1 MAFSIENIQLMGL
14 VGAGGA
20 GFPTHIKLKSKP
32 EILILNAAECE
43 PLLHKDKEI
52 LMHHADQ
59 VLEGMRMAMDM
70 TGAGRGIIGIKAKH
84 KDLTGMLRTKLDGK
98 IRIEP
103 VGDFYPAG
111 DEVTLVHLTTG
122 RIVPPG
128 ALPVQAGCLVQNV
141 ETLYNLASGAPVTE
155 KWLTVAGA
163 VEKPATLKVPVGIR
177 IRDVLSHFRITASH
191 YIVRS
196 GGLMMGKVEPDLD
209 APVTKTT
216 GGLIVLPETHALSGI
231 YQRYS
236 NGGATVRTAKAACD
250 QCSFCTELCPRYLLG
265 YPVRPETAMR
275 NLLFGRVQEIT
286 AHPGNAF
293 CCECNLCT
301 LYACPEGLD
310 PKGATVM
317 EKRTARKKEIPA
329 ARQAKPHPMLPYR
342 KAPISRLK
350 QRLGISGFSD
360 HGPFESREWRPER
373 VCIPLL
379 QHIGKPAMPCVK
391 EGDRV
396 QRGQM
401 IGRPDGD
408 ASSAVHASMDGRVAK
423 ITEREIILSRQT

>member
-1 MAFSIENIQLMGL
+1 MGL

-20 GFPTHIKLKSKP
+20 GFPAHIKLKSRP

-52 LMHHADQ
+52 LLHHADR

-70 TGAGRGIIGIKAKH
+70 TGAGRGIIGIKAKQ
-84 KDLTGMLRTKLDGK
+84 KALISELKTKLDGR
-98 IRIEP
+98 IHIEP

-111 DEVTLVHLTTG
+111 DELTLVHLTTG
-122 RIVPPG
+122 RMAPPG

-141 ETLYNLASGAPVTE
+141 ETLYNLASGTPVTE

-163 VEKPATLKVPVGIR
+163 VEKPATLKVPVGTR
-177 IRDVLSHFRITASH
+177 VRDVLSHFRITASPC
-191 YIVRS
+191 IVRS

-209 APVTKTT
+209 APVTKMT
-216 GGLIVLPETHALSGI
+216 GGLIVLPEAHALSGI

-236 NGGATVRTAKAACD
+236 DSGATVRTAKAACD

-275 NLLFGRVQEIT
+275 NILFGRVQEET

-310 PKGATVM
+310 PKGAAVL
-317 EKRTARKKEIPA
+317 EKRIARKKEMTA
-329 ARQAKPHPMLPYR
+329 VSQAKPHPMLPYR
-342 KAPISRLK
+342 KVPISRLK
-350 QRLGISGFSD
+350 QRLGISGFQD
-360 HGPFESREWRPER
+360 QGPFESIEWKPEV

-379 QHIGKPAMPCVK
+379 QHIGKPAVPCVN

-396 QRGQM
+396 QGGQM

-408 ASSAVHASMDGRVAK
+408 ASTAVHASMDGRVSK
-423 ITEREIILSRQT
+423 VTEREIILSRQT

>member
-1 MAFSIENIQLMGL
+1 MTGL

-20 GFPTHIKLKSKP
+20 GFPTHIKLKSRP

-52 LMHHADQ
+52 LSLYTDQ
-59 VLEGMRMAMDM
+59 VLDGMRMAMDM
-70 TGAGRGIIGIKAKH
+70 TGAMKGIIGIKAKQ
-84 KDLTGMLRTKLDGK
+84 KALISELDKRLNGK
-98 IRIEP
+98 IRLEP

-141 ETLYNLASGAPVTE
+141 ETLYNLASGTPVTE

-163 VEKPATLKVPVGIR
+163 VEKPATIKVPVGIL
-177 IRDVLSHFRITASH
+177 IRDVLSHFRITASPA
-191 YIVRS
+191 IVRS

-216 GGLIVLPETHALSGI
+216 NGLIVLPAGHSLSGI

-236 NGGATVRTAKAACD
+236 DSGATVRTAMASCD

-275 NLLFGRVQEIT
+275 NLLFGRNQVET
-286 AHPGNAF
+286 VHPGNAF

-310 PKGATVM
+310 PKNATVM
-317 EKRTARKKEIPA
+317 EKRITRKKEVTE
-329 ARQAKPHPMLPYR
+329 ARPAKPHPMLPYR
-342 KAPISRLK
+342 KVPISRLK
-350 QRLGISGFSD
+350 QRLGVSGFPD
-360 HGPFESREWRPER
+360 QGPFESIEWRPER

-379 QHIGKPAMPCVK
+379 QHIGKPAVPCVK

-408 ASSAVHASMDGRVAK
+408 ASSAVHASINGLVSK
-423 ITEREIILSRQT
+423 VTEREIMLLRQT